1 MRRLRIEEDILK
13 DQPVLKDAKDVAA
26 ICAVCGAEL
35 EMDDESHEYSCPVCD
50 VEDEP

>member
-1 MRRLRIEEDILK
+1 MKRLRIEEDLEK
-13 DQPVLKDAKDVAA
+13 DRVVIKEDVA

-50 VEDEP
+50 SEE